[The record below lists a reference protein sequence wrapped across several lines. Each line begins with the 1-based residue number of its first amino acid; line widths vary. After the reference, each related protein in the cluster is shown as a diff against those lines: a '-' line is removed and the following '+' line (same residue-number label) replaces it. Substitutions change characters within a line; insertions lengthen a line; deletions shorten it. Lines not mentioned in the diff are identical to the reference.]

1 MNFFT
6 TELFAHGVL
15 PFLLVFVLIFAILQ
29 KTKIL
34 GDGKSQIDALVS
46 LAIAL
51 ILIGFPTPRDMIVNV
66 VPWLAVALVLLLV
79 VFLIYGFTGADFS
92 KGEGVPKWLKSAI
105 LIGAIVF
112 VVALVIWASGFWP
125 TIQGWFSGS
134 DSIFG
139 NVVMV
144 LVVGVALWVALG
156 GKGDGK

>member
-6 TELFAHGVL
+6 NELFAHGIL

-34 GDGKSQIDALVS
+34 GEGKSQIDALVS

-51 ILIGFPTPRDMIVNV
+51 ILIGFPAPRDMIVNI
-66 VPWLAVALVLLLV
+66 VPWLGVALVVLLV
-79 VFLIYGFTGADFS
+79 FFLLYGFTGADFS
-92 KGEGVPKWLKSAI
+92 KGDGLPKWVKNGI
-105 LIGAIVF
+105 LILAIIF

-125 TIQGWFSGS
+125 TINGWFSGN
-134 DSIFG
+134 DSVWG
-139 NVVMV
+139 NVLMV

-156 GKGDGK
+156 KKD